1 MEVSWSSQSE
11 LSEELTSSKDEPEAE
26 SELEPAE
33 KGVESLTL
41 SNIKV
46 GIVLVGEVSLESPDG
61 GHLVIVADGHK
72 FVRVGP
78 AACGLSDDLAKL
90 GELLSDLTERF
101 RVQVQKGDA
110 ANTKNYFGFVRSVSS
125 PVQAVHITVNVPGSC
140 RRQEQIPPEQF
151 RHLRQGETVETVEAV
166 LCSLLLPEPDKNVAL
181 LFPESPSNAN
191 HFAKLGEIVPHFL
204 LRNFSVFVQKAE
216 TEVTKNILLH
226 VPVELDQSVLR

>member
-26 SELEPAE
+26 SQLEPAE

-110 ANTKNYFGFVRSVSS
+110 GNTNELFWFCEVSFLTCTGRTYHS
-125 PVQAVHITVNVPGSC
+125 QCPWELPATRTDTARTVQTSQTRGNC
-140 RRQEQIPPEQF
+140 
-151 RHLRQGETVETVEAV
+151 
-166 LCSLLLPEPDKNVAL
+166 
-181 LFPESPSNAN
+181 
-191 HFAKLGEIVPHFL
+191 
-204 LRNFSVFVQKAE
+204 
-216 TEVTKNILLH
+216 
-226 VPVELDQSVLR
+226 